1 MPSTSS
7 STATDVPPIHV
18 AFVRAVMIGRE
29 GLHRTVLLDMFERAG
44 ATEATSYISTG
55 NVSFRADDAAAVS
68 AAVEA
73 DLHELLGRETP
84 LFVRSLD
91 ELQALLDSD
100 PFATEPFDEVY
111 ARLVT
116 FFGDEV
122 PRSVELPVEATNGD
136 WSVFAAGPREL
147 FSVTRAWPD
156 RQPNDPGGRIQR
168 LADQPVTTRAL
179 GTLERIVAKLV
190 DE

>member
-1 MPSTSS
+1 MP
-7 STATDVPPIHV
+7 PLHV

-29 GLHRTVLLDMFERAG
+29 GLHRPVLLDMFERAG
-44 ATEATSYISTG
+44 ATDATSYMSTG
-55 NVSFRADDAAAVS
+55 NVSFRADDAEAVS

-84 LFVRSLD
+84 LYVRSLD
-91 ELQALLDSD
+91 ELQALLDND
-100 PFATEPFDEVY
+100 PFATEPFDEVS

-122 PRSVELPVEATNGD
+122 PPSIELPMEAANGD
-136 WSVFAAGPREL
+136 WSVFAAGQREL

-156 RQPNDPGGRIQR
+156 RQPHDPGGRIQR
-168 LADQPVTTRAL
+168 LAGEPVTTRAL
-179 GTLERIVAKLV
+179 GTIERIVAKLR
-190 DE
+190 